1 MSDDLMSYLDAAVS
15 GWVLL
20 ATAAGLL
27 IVHEIGYRLGRRHRV
42 AMLEAQ
48 KSQAD
53 LLVPSLLGLVSLL
66 LAFSFDIAQSRF
78 DQRKA
83 LVIDDANAIGT
94 TYLRAKTLPAPYDE
108 HLQVLLRE
116 YIGDRLGA
124 HRTAELQAALARSG
138 ELHNQ
143 LWAETTAVARA
154 NPDSEVVGRFIDALN
169 HMIDVHEARVM
180 VVLFQRMPR
189 AILGMLFVVSAL
201 AIGMAGFRSGLD
213 RTRALFSSAVL
224 ILAITAVL
232 ALIVDLDRPA
242 SRMFQVSQRAMED
255 LGETVS
261 HDARSSARSSGSGD
275 SRSKGGRA
283 MDAQDAGGSRRRR

>member
-1 MSDDLMSYLDAAVS
+1 MSYLDAAVS

-27 IVHEIGYRLGRRHRV
+27 IVHEIGYRLGRRHRDV
-42 AMLEAQ
+42 MLEAQ

-53 LLVPSLLGLVSLL
+53 LVVPSLLGLIGLL
-66 LAFSFDIAQSRF
+66 LAFSFDIAQNRF

-108 HLQVLLRE
+108 HIQVLLRE
-116 YIGDRLGA
+116 YVGDRLRAHGA
-124 HRTAELQAALARSG
+124 ADLAAVLARSG
-138 ELHNQ
+138 TLHTE

-154 NPDSEVVGRFIDALN
+154 NPDSEIVGMFIDALN
-169 HMIDVHEARVM
+169 HMIDIHQARVT
-180 VVLFQRMPR
+180 VALFQRMPK

-201 AIGMAGFRSGLD
+201 TIGTVGFRSGLD
-213 RTRALFSSAVL
+213 RTRALVPAAVL
-224 ILAITAVL
+224 VLAITAVL

-242 SRMFQVSQRAMED
+242 SRLFQVSQRAMED

-261 HDARSSARSSGSGD
+261 HDAPSSPRSPRASGPGGSRRDGARATD
-275 SRSKGGRA
+275 E
-283 MDAQDAGGSRRRR
+283 DAGGSHRTR